1 MARPTAP
8 TVDDPDA
15 GGGRVPYV
23 RSRVER
29 RFYAWVA
36 DDATVPARLVRLG
49 ALFTPLGLAVAFSL
63 PVCPS
68 AAAGIPCPGCGL
80 TRATLALMSGDVAA
94 ATALQ
99 PLAVV
104 VCPLLGGATL
114 YACLRYLFTG
124 RVQADRWHAGP
135 LLIVSMAALTIVWAL
150 RWFGFFGGPVAV

>member
-1 MARPTAP
+1 MARPAAS
-8 TVDDPDA
+8 TVDERDA

-23 RSRVER
+23 RSGTER

-36 DDATVPARLVRLG
+36 DDATVPARLLRLG
-49 ALFTPLGLAVAFSL
+49 ALFTPFALAVAFSV
-63 PVCPS
+63 PICPS

-80 TRATLALMSGDVAA
+80 TRATLALLSGDVAG

-104 VCPLLGGATL
+104 VCPLLGGATA

-124 RVQADRWHAGP
+124 KVQADRWHAGP
-135 LLIVSMAALTIVWAL
+135 ILIVSMVALTVVWAL
-150 RWFGFFGGPVAV
+150 RWFGVFGGPVPV